1 MAINSV
7 VLLVA
12 MAFAMWVNR
21 KQLLSAF
28 SISLSFIIP
37 IFTLIEF
44 VVGCFASS
52 QIQDNWA
59 IIVNLSLIAFE
70 WFFIYTVVKRSNKLA
85 Q

>member
-12 MAFAMWVNR
+12 TVFAMWINR

-28 SISLSFIIP
+28 SFSLSFIIP
-37 IFTLIEF
+37 TFTMIEF
-44 VVGCFASS
+44 VIGYFAPA

-59 IIVNLSLIAFE
+59 VIINLCLIAFE
-70 WFFIYTVVKRSNKLA
+70 WFFIYTVVKRSNKSAL
-85 Q
+85 